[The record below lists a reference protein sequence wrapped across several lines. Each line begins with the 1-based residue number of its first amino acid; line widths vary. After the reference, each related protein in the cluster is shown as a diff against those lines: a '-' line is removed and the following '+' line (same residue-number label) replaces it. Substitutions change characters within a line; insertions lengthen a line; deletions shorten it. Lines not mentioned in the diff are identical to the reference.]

1 MSRAMRLNDPK
12 SRTADSV
19 VSVGPK
25 LLTTQNPVPTLMS
38 AKAQTSLAHGRRRC
52 PALSDPCCSQEDVA
66 MRTFDISPLY
76 RSTVGFDR
84 LFDMLDQTARVEPMT
99 NWPPYNIEKAGDD
112 QYRITMAVAGFS
124 PDEIELTQHGSAL
137 LVTGHKGSEEDKQY
151 LHRGIATRAFK
162 QTFNLADHVK
172 VKGASLENGLLTV
185 DLVREVP
192 EALKPRRIE
201 IATNTQPVMAQDNA
215 KQIEHEPQTTRAA

>member
-1 MSRAMRLNDPK
+1 
-12 SRTADSV
+12 
-19 VSVGPK
+19 
-25 LLTTQNPVPTLMS
+25 
-38 AKAQTSLAHGRRRC
+38 
-52 PALSDPCCSQEDVA
+52 

-84 LFDMLDQTARVEPMT
+84 LFDLLDQTARVEPMT
-99 NWPPYNIEKAGDD
+99 NWPPYNIEKLGDD

-124 PDEIELTQHGSAL
+124 PDEIELTQHESTL
-137 LVTGHKGSEEDKQY
+137 LVTGNKHSEPEATQY

-172 VKGASLENGLLTV
+172 VKGASLENGLLMIE
-185 DLVREVP
+185 LVREVP

-201 IATNTQPVMAQDNA
+201 IATGNQPQALAQDNA
-215 KQIEHEPQTTRAA
+215 KQIEHEAKPSKVA